1 MHLAG
6 CYHELVQTQ
15 LVFNGIVSKLVIEE
29 TVRIRCMWMHKTN
42 LYDSMQA
49 QPRSR
54 LYVSGPQL
62 YVDDHLYVDFDQRGD
77 TWLAATCYPLVV
89 SPDASS

>member
-49 QPRSR
+49 
-54 LYVSGPQL
+54 
-62 YVDDHLYVDFDQRGD
+62 
-77 TWLAATCYPLVV
+77 
-89 SPDASS
+89 